1 LDTVTIDSSDL
12 RQLLFS
18 DWCKMTSHSTIFIST
33 MFSAENLTQIRINRK
48 EKCIIMKIIEKW
60 LVGTKN
66 CMINETWCKK
76 YVLSTPILYTG
87 L

>member
-1 LDTVTIDSSDL
+1 
-12 RQLLFS
+12 
-18 DWCKMTSHSTIFIST
+18 

-66 CMINETWCKK
+66 CMINET
-76 YVLSTPILYTG
+76 
-87 L
+87 